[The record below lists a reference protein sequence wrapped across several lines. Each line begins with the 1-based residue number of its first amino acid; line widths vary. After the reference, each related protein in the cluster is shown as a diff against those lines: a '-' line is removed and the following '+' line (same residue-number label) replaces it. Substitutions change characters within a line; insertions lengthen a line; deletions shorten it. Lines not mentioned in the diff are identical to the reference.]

1 MASLL
6 IKRLLPDEG
15 MEYGG
20 VPLFTQQTK
29 QEKGNLHQ
37 HGNDVKSH

>member
-1 MASLL
+1 MASLF
-6 IKRLLPDEG
+6 IKRLLTDEG

-29 QEKGNLHQ
+29 QE
-37 HGNDVKSH
+37 